1 MTEKLSLPKPRAPAD
16 DGGRFVVR
24 VRGDF
29 DIANVHELCELLA
42 RAAAL
47 DDRDLVVDLGGV
59 GFVDAST
66 IRALLECR
74 DSLRLRSR
82 SFTVRTSGRTA
93 HLFALLGL
101 EGLLER
107 AS

>member
-1 MTEKLSLPKPRAPAD
+1 MLADLSLPLPRAPAD
-16 DGGRFVVR
+16 DGDRFVVR
-24 VRGDF
+24 VHGDF
-29 DIANVHELCELLA
+29 DISNVHELCELLA

-47 DDRDLVVDLGGV
+47 DDRDLVVDLGEV

-74 DSLRLRSR
+74 DTLRQRSR

-93 HLFALLGL
+93 RLFELLGL
-101 EGLLER
+101 HGLLER

>member
-1 MTEKLSLPKPRAPAD
+1 MSASMSLPRPRAPAD
-16 DGGRFVVR
+16 DAGRFVVR
-24 VRGDF
+24 VHGDF
-29 DIANVHELCELLA
+29 DIANVHELCELLE

-66 IRALLECR
+66 IRALLQCR
-74 DSLRLRSR
+74 DSLRQRSR

-93 HLFALLGL
+93 RLFEMLGL
-101 EGLLER
+101 DELLEP

>member
-1 MTEKLSLPKPRAPAD
+1 MIDISRPRPRAPSD
-16 DGGRFVVR
+16 DGERFVVR
-24 VRGDF
+24 VHGDF

-47 DDRDLVVDLGGV
+47 DDRDLVVDLGEV

-66 IRALLECR
+66 IRALLQCR

-93 HLFALLGL
+93 HLFELLGL
-101 EGLLER
+101 EELLEH